1 MRRCQNRGAGHAERL
16 EKREAAT
23 RITYQGGDGSS
34 FEKAVVIAGAKSSM
48 DGVPA
53 ERKWL
58 KKKYGNYEKL
68 KRRSSRKEASIMT
81 WSRSGRKKARSWSSI
96 SIFPDSSI
104 AKNRGGRSFA
114 TLDGVPS
121 PLSARSFPCFSTF
134 PLFPSRELLLQRR
147 PSRCGTGHEGGKRRA
162 GLGIRRCLREQPDS

>member
-1 MRRCQNRGAGHAERL
+1 MRRCQNRRAGHARAAG
-16 EKREAAT
+16 KREAAT

-68 KRRSSRKEASIMT
+68 KQALVK
-81 WSRSGRKKARSWSSI
+81 
-96 SIFPDSSI
+96 
-104 AKNRGGRSFA
+104 
-114 TLDGVPS
+114 
-121 PLSARSFPCFSTF
+121 
-134 PLFPSRELLLQRR
+134 
-147 PSRCGTGHEGGKRRA
+147 EGGKYYDLVTIRTKKRQGA
-162 GLGIRRCLREQPDS
+162 GRLFRYFRILQS

>member
-1 MRRCQNRGAGHAERL
+1 MDVPASKRKLYKGMNISYLSNRMKPLLPLLLIALFPGLCAAAKTAEP
-16 EKREAAT
+16 A
-23 RITYQGGDGSS
+23 GSS

-58 KKKYGNYEKL
+58 KKKYGNYESSS
-68 KRRSSRKEASIMT
+68 RRSSRKEASIMT

-104 AKNRGGRSFA
+104 VKNRGGRSFA

-121 PLSARSFPCFSTF
+121 PAVCPVVPVF
-134 PLFPSRELLLQRR
+134 
-147 PSRCGTGHEGGKRRA
+147 
-162 GLGIRRCLREQPDS
+162 

>member
-1 MRRCQNRGAGHAERL
+1 MKPLLPLLLIALFPGLCAAAKTAEPAMPERL

-58 KKKYGNYEKL
+58 KKKYGNY
-68 KRRSSRKEASIMT
+68 
-81 WSRSGRKKARSWSSI
+81 
-96 SIFPDSSI
+96 
-104 AKNRGGRSFA
+104 
-114 TLDGVPS
+114 
-121 PLSARSFPCFSTF
+121 
-134 PLFPSRELLLQRR
+134 
-147 PSRCGTGHEGGKRRA
+147 
-162 GLGIRRCLREQPDS
+162 

>member
-1 MRRCQNRGAGHAERL
+1 MNISYLSNRMKPLLPLLLIALFPGLCAAAKPAEPAMPERL

-68 KRRSSRKEASIMT
+68 KQALVK
-81 WSRSGRKKARSWSSI
+81 
-96 SIFPDSSI
+96 
-104 AKNRGGRSFA
+104 
-114 TLDGVPS
+114 
-121 PLSARSFPCFSTF
+121 
-134 PLFPSRELLLQRR
+134 
-147 PSRCGTGHEGGKRRA
+147 EGGKYYD
-162 GLGIRRCLREQPDS
+162 LVTIRTKKGKELVVYFDISGFFNREE

>member
-1 MRRCQNRGAGHAERL
+1 MRRCQNRRAGHARAAG
-16 EKREAAT
+16 KREAAT

-68 KRRSSRKEASIMT
+68 KQALVKEGGKYYDLVTIRT
-81 WSRSGRKKARSWSSI
+81 KKARSWSSI

-104 AKNRGGRSFA
+104 VKNRGGRSFA

-121 PLSARSFPCFSTF
+121 PAVCPVVPVF
-134 PLFPSRELLLQRR
+134 
-147 PSRCGTGHEGGKRRA
+147 
-162 GLGIRRCLREQPDS
+162 

>member
-1 MRRCQNRGAGHAERL
+1 MDVPASKRKLYKGMNISYLSNRMKPLLPLLLIALFPGRCAAAKTAEPAMPERL

-68 KRRSSRKEASIMT
+68 KQALVK
-81 WSRSGRKKARSWSSI
+81 
-96 SIFPDSSI
+96 
-104 AKNRGGRSFA
+104 
-114 TLDGVPS
+114 
-121 PLSARSFPCFSTF
+121 
-134 PLFPSRELLLQRR
+134 
-147 PSRCGTGHEGGKRRA
+147 EGGKYYD
-162 GLGIRRCLREQPDS
+162 LVTIRTKKGKELVVYFDISGFFNREE

>member
-1 MRRCQNRGAGHAERL
+1 MLPLLLIALFPGLCAAAKTAEPAMPERL

-68 KRRSSRKEASIMT
+68 KQALDSRTVAVAAAI
-81 WSRSGRKKARSWSSI
+81 RDRLL
-96 SIFPDSSI
+96 DSSDQ
-104 AKNRGGRSFA
+104 A
-114 TLDGVPS
+114 
-121 PLSARSFPCFSTF
+121 
-134 PLFPSRELLLQRR
+134 
-147 PSRCGTGHEGGKRRA
+147 
-162 GLGIRRCLREQPDS
+162 